1 MPTTTAAAAP
11 AASPPPPA
19 AAGVLLRQIGAL
31 AAPTTALSLLQVGA
45 QLVETVLAA
54 RQGTAA
60 LAGWAVLL
68 PFALLLAQMST
79 GAMGG
84 GVVAAV
90 ARALGGQR
98 RDEASA
104 LVLHAML
111 IATAGGLLFA
121 VGVSLAAGPLVRAVA
136 GAEAAADAAP
146 YAWWL
151 FGAGAV
157 PAWWTNTLASVLR
170 GGGQH
175 ALAARILALQWLAYP
190 LLAWALAEPWVGW
203 PGMGLAGVGAAYA
216 IVNALAA
223 VVMLRL
229 VQGGG
234 AGFQPG
240 WRARPQ
246 WPMFRNILQVGAVAS
261 GLALLA
267 NLTTI
272 IVTSQLRHLGPAT
285 VAAYGIA
292 ARLEFLVIPL
302 AWGVGSALTALVGR
316 AVGGGDWARARRTA
330 WLGGSLAL
338 ACTALIGLLVALLPL
353 QFAQLFSADTAVV
366 HMAARAL
373 RYTGLAFGAFGL
385 GMAMYF
391 AAMGAQRMGAAV
403 LAGLARL
410 GTATGLGWCLAHGFW
425 GLGGWAGMG
434 PDGHFL
440 GVALGLLA
448 YGLIS
453 ASGVRASVWRAR

>member
-1 MPTTTAAAAP
+1 MSAAVAGAP
-11 AASPPPPA
+11 GASVA
-19 AAGVLLRQIGAL
+19 RQILRL
-31 AAPTTALSLLQVGA
+31 AAPTSALSLLQVAA

-111 IATAGGLLFA
+111 IASAFGSLFA
-121 VGVSLAAGPLVRAVA
+121 VGMLAGAAPLLRGVAGPA
-136 GAEAAADAAP
+136 AEQAAWGYAA
-146 YAWWL
+146 WL
-151 FGAGAV
+151 FGLGAV

-170 GGGQH
+170 GAGRHG
-175 ALAARILALQWLAYP
+175 LAARVLGLQWAAMP
-190 LLAWALAEPWVGW
+190 LLSWLLAEPAGL
-203 PGMGLAGVGAAYA
+203 GLSGLGLAFALA
-216 IVNALAA
+216 NALAA
-223 VVMLRL
+223 CAMLAVVQAGR
-229 VQGGG
+229 
-234 AGFQPG
+234 AGFQPA
-240 WRARPQ
+240 WRRRPTRALFVQ
-246 WPMFRNILQVGAVAS
+246 ILSVGAVAS

-267 NLTTI
+267 NLTTV
-272 IVTSQLRHLGPAT
+272 IVTAQLRHLGPAA

-316 AVGGGDWARARRTA
+316 SVGAGDWPGARRIA
-330 WLGGSLAL
+330 WQGGLMAL
-338 ACTALIGLLVALLPL
+338 AATALIGLCVGLGAPFFAGLFTQDAEVVA
-353 QFAQLFSADTAVV
+353 
-366 HMAARAL
+366 MAARAL
-373 RYTGLAFGAFGL
+373 RYTGPAFGGFGL
-385 GMAMYF
+385 GMALYF
-391 AAMGAQRMGAAV
+391 ASMGARRMTAPV

-410 GTATGLGWCLAHGFW
+410 SIATVGGGLLAQIPALGT
-425 GLGGWAGMG
+425 
-434 PDGHFL
+434 DGHFL
-440 GVALGLLA
+440 GVALGITA
-448 YGLIS
+448 YGVIT
-453 ASGVRASVWRAR
+453 AAGVRPGVWQKTH

>member
-1 MPTTTAAAAP
+1 MPRAP
-11 AASPPPPA
+11 QPAPTSPPPA

-31 AAPTTALSLLQVGA
+31 AAPTTALSMLQVGA
-45 QLVETVLAA
+45 QLVETALAA

-121 VGVSLAAGPLVRAVA
+121 VGVSLAAGPLVGAVA
-136 GAEAAADAAP
+136 GADAAALAAP

-190 LLAWALAEPWVGW
+190 ALAWALAEPL
-203 PGMGLAGVGAAYA
+203 GMGLAGVGAAYA
-216 IVNALAA
+216 AANAAAA

-229 VQGGG
+229 VQRGG
-234 AGFQPG
+234 AGFQPS
-240 WRARPQ
+240 WRATPA
-246 WPMFRNILQVGAVAS
+246 WGMFRRILQVGAVAS
-261 GLALLA
+261 GLALLS
-267 NLTTI
+267 NLTTV

-316 AVGGGDWARARRTA
+316 AVGAGDWARARRTA
-330 WLGGSLAL
+330 WLGGVLAL
-338 ACTALIGLLVALLPL
+338 ACTAAIGLLVALLPL
-353 QFAQLFSADTAVV
+353 QFAQWFTSDAAVV
-366 HMAARAL
+366 AMAARAL
-373 RYTGLAFGAFGL
+373 GYTGLAFGAFGL

-403 LAGLARL
+403 LAGFARL
-410 GTATGLGWCLAHGFW
+410 GIATGLGWCLAHGFW
-425 GLGGWAGMG
+425 GLGGWPGLG
-434 PDGHFL
+434 PDGHFI

-453 ASGVRASVWRAR
+453 ASGVRAAVWKPTAP